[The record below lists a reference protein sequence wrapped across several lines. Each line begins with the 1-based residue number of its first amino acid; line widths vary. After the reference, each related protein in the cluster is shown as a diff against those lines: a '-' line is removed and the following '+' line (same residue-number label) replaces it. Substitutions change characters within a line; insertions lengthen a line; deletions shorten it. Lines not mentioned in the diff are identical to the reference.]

1 MPRKHFRK
9 FLPSHESVKHNRYIG
24 LFGPALQH
32 HNLWHL
38 HRRSVAGGV
47 AVGLFCG
54 LVPGP
59 LQMLSAALLAVLL
72 RVNLPVA
79 MVATLYTNPLTIV
92 PLYLLAYKLGRLVT
106 GHGAQSLPSAPL
118 ELTLS
123 DFGQWIPML
132 IDWIA
137 AMGRPFLIGLLL
149 LASLLAATGYAA
161 VLGAWRL
168 YVALAWRRRRRERE
182 RPGPPLLRRDR

>member
-9 FLPSHESVKHNRYIG
+9 FLPSHESVKNNRYIG
-24 LFGPALQH
+24 WFGSALQH

-59 LQMLSAALLAVLL
+59 LQMLSAALLAILL

-79 MVATLYTNPLTIV
+79 MVATLYTNPVTIV
-92 PLYLLAYKLGRLVT
+92 PLYVLAYKLGSLVT
-106 GHGAQSLPSAPL
+106 WHAAPSAAGAPL

-123 DFGQWIPML
+123 NFGQWLPML
-132 IDWIA
+132 LDWMVG
-137 AMGRPFLIGLLL
+137 MGKPFLIGLLL
-149 LASLLAATGYAA
+149 LASLLAATGYVA

-168 YVALAWRRRRRERE
+168 YVAMAWRKRRRERS
-182 RPGPPLLRRDR
+182 RPRCVPPNR